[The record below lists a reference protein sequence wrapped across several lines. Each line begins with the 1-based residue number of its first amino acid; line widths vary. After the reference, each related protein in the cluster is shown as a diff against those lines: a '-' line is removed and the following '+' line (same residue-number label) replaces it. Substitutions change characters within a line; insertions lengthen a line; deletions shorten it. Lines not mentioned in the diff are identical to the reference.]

1 MSLELFFF
9 FVIFLASVVFNPI
22 LITYLSLPGQPC
34 SFCGQLGLKWCSTCK
49 TPYCSRECQ
58 RNDWPKHR
66 HTCLQ
71 QSLAN
76 RKPTNPPDGLRT
88 GLKTDISY
96 KPAEGVTMPHTTSA
110 VLSLSPGYPEQRTD
124 ELSTSTA
131 PEDQYTA
138 EGVAVP
144 HTTSAVLPLSSW
156 DPEQPTDEISTS
168 TAPED
173 QHTEA
178 VSEKKDPDDLES
190 GERFD
195 VYNAEMFA
203 KMMGFDPTAM
213 KVAEN
218 GEDSDCA
225 DNDGW
230 NAQTSAFLADN
241 CVHQDPFPEVSMP
254 QTKGPVLYT
263 TNTESSAQGTVLD
276 RSVELESFTPST
288 VDIASNENCLP
299 QHPTCAKG
307 EKRFFIKQINM
318 ETVPSED
325 VFEVVVTDI
334 ENPSCFW
341 AQLCTPEAI
350 DRQNK
355 LKKLLQT
362 SYCNSAFENYV
373 PSSGEV
379 CVAQFS
385 LDSCW
390 YRVKVDFVNN
400 TGTLRV
406 TYIDFGNHEDIALDK
421 VRRIS
426 EDLAR
431 LPRQALKLSLHGI
444 TDISSSVQWSSESTT
459 FLKSKVLGIKCKVRV
474 CGQRDEMLSVKLSVL
489 DDTINSNNTVNEDF
503 MKAGFAETRRQQR
516 SSLHTPMQADNDES
530 TWFNNIARQQAN
542 KPNSKQDHKNE
553 CEQQKDNPNQDKCSH
568 DSGTNTSL
576 HMQHSSPPGNS
587 SEPHIRGEPFEAII
601 NAILSPWEFYAM
613 KTDKQLLGKL
623 ESLMQDLN
631 EHMSRNSSPYEC
643 PPSPPA
649 SGEICAARF
658 SVDSVWYR
666 ALILEQVSGGF
677 RVRYIDFGNSE
688 VVLPGDICPL
698 PRQFQS
704 FPPLSLTCSLA
715 GVRKPR
721 GQNWS
726 VEAIQQFKS
735 LVAGKPFLCRIVYTH
750 GNTNI
755 VELLDPCRGYEQTVA
770 NSLISSGGCHS

>member
-1 MSLELFFF
+1 M
-9 FVIFLASVVFNPI
+9 
-22 LITYLSLPGQPC
+22 SLPGQPC

-58 RNDWPKHR
+58 RNDWPKHK

-71 QSLAN
+71 QPLAN
-76 RKPTNPPDGLRT
+76 RKPTTPKDGLKT
-88 GLKTDISY
+88 GLKTGTSY
-96 KPAEGVTMPHTTSA
+96 KP
-110 VLSLSPGYPEQRTD
+110 
-124 ELSTSTA
+124 
-131 PEDQYTA
+131 A

-144 HTTSAVLPLSSW
+144 HTTSVVLPLSPA
-156 DPEQPTDEISTS
+156 DPEQPTDELSTSTTSEDKHTAEGVAIPYTTSAVLLLSPGDPKQPTDKLSTS

-173 QHTEA
+173 QHMEA
-178 VSEKKDPDDLES
+178 VSEKKDPDDLET
-190 GERFD
+190 GELFD

-203 KMMGFDPTAM
+203 KMMGFDPTPV

-225 DNDGW
+225 DSDGS
-230 NAQTSAFLADN
+230 NAQTSVFLRDN
-241 CVHQDPFPEVSMP
+241 CMHEDPFPEAPMP
-254 QTKGPVLYT
+254 QTKVPVLYT
-263 TNTESSAQGTVLD
+263 AIAESSTQGTVPEC
-276 RSVELESFTPST
+276 SMELESVTPSAGDT
-288 VDIASNENCLP
+288 ACDKNCVP
-299 QHPTCAKG
+299 QHLTCAKG
-307 EKRFFIKQINM
+307 EKCFFIKQISM

-325 VFEVVVTDI
+325 FFEVVVTDV
-334 ENPSCFW
+334 ENPGCFW

-350 DRQNK
+350 ERQNK

-362 SYCNSAFENYV
+362 SYCNSALVNYV

-406 TYIDFGNHEDIALDK
+406 TYIDFGNHEDIALEK

-426 EDLAR
+426 EDLAHF
-431 LPRQALKLSLHGI
+431 PRQALKLSLHGI

-459 FLKSKVLGIKCKVRV
+459 FLKSKVLGIKCKVCI
-474 CGQRDEMLSVKLSVL
+474 CGQHNEMLSVKLSVP
-489 DDTINSNNTVNEDF
+489 DDAVNSDNTVNEDF
-503 MKAGFAETRRQQR
+503 LKAGFAETRHQQL
-516 SSLHTPMQADNDES
+516 SSPHTPMQTDNDEKTRFS
-530 TWFNNIARQQAN
+530 NIARQQPN
-542 KPNSKQDHKNE
+542 RPNSKQDHKNE
-553 CEQQKDNPNQDKCSH
+553 CEQQSDNPNQDKCSH
-568 DSGTNTSL
+568 DAGTNTSL
-576 HMQHSSPPGNS
+576 HMQHSNPPGNS
-587 SEPHIRGEPFEAII
+587 SEPRTKREPFEAII
-601 NAILSPWEFYAM
+601 NAIVSPWEFYAM

-623 ESLMQDLN
+623 KSLMQDLN
-631 EHMSRNSSPYEC
+631 QRMSGNSSPPEC
-643 PPSPPA
+643 PTPVPA
-649 SGEICAARF
+649 SGDICAARF

-666 ALILEQVSGGF
+666 ALILEHISGGF

-688 VVLPGDICPL
+688 VVPYGDICPL
-698 PRQFQS
+698 PQQFQS

-735 LVAGKPFLCRIVYTH
+735 LVAEKPFLCRIVYTN
-750 GNTNI
+750 GDTNI
-755 VELLDPCRGYEQTVA
+755 VELLDPCWGGEQTVA
-770 NSLISSGGCHS
+770 NSLISSGGCHSCFRTFFGIDCIMRMY